1 MYDSQDD
8 GMCLAR
14 AADIIRDDLFAKFP
28 AFNGHFDSNYVHA
41 SVPKSLVFLVHM
53 LLEGPHFMKNCPVDA
68 GCDSTDDGDDVAVN
82 IAQLIRYN
90 STKKMRDGGERSH
103 SLDRETPLPV
113 YVGLLLHT
121 KTRKAG
127 LVNKLSRL
135 GLCIS
140 YDTVCDMKESIA
152 SYLCKEYEERK
163 LVQPASMKDGLFTTA
178 AIDNIDHNV
187 MATSAQQ
194 HFHGTNISLFQHS
207 DQSALANAITINI
220 TDKSNLTNK
229 LMLPEYYLNI
239 EPVNKGNVTRPM
251 SSINTRDGENTYFP
265 LEENS
270 AWLEKSELIIID
282 DDQQDMDTK
291 LSWSAFCQGEESS
304 TTRPKVLSALMPLID
319 ENINSMAMV
328 KHTMKI
334 IKKSS

>member
-1 MYDSQDD
+1 MLLGFREETGEALFDACMYDSQDD

-41 SVPKSLVFLVHM
+41 SVPKSLVCLVRM
-53 LLEGPHFMKNCPVDA
+53 LLEGPHFMKDCPVDA
-68 GCDSTDDGDDVAVN
+68 GCDSTDNDDDVAVN
-82 IAQLIRYN
+82 IAQLSRYN
-90 STKKMRDGGERSH
+90 STKKMRDDGERRH

-140 YDTVCDMKESIA
+140 YDRVCDIKESIA
-152 SYLCKEYEERK
+152 SHLCKEYEERK
-163 LVQPASMKDGLFTTA
+163 LVQPASMKNGLFTTA

-187 MATSAQQ
+187 TATSAQQ
-194 HFHGTNISLFQHS
+194 HFHGTSISLFQHP
-207 DQSALANAITINI
+207 DQNALANAITINT

-229 LMLPEYYLNI
+229 LLLPEYYLNI

-282 DDQQDMDTK
+282 DDQQDMNTK
-291 LSWSAFCQGEESS
+291 LSWSAFCQGE
-304 TTRPKVLSALMPLID
+304 V
-319 ENINSMAMV
+319 INDTA
-328 KHTMKI
+328 
-334 IKKSS
+334 